1 MNRRTRHGLRCVLL
15 RVLPL
20 YLLLHTSIAGA
31 FAPAV
36 SLHGL
41 YPITLSPAIFS
52 MCDFYDVAS
61 VPRSVGNASLSPAAS
76 LRTPLRDLR
85 NDDRFPLQWRPLTD
99 VRDVSVSAVEIT
111 FKPTCPPQDV
121 HGNASLAHEIIPM
134 EPHPY
139 RASTYVATVATDPPR
154 SGVPITT
161 QNPLTHY
168 VDPTGN
174 RLPLSPQIGHLM
186 PTSFDADGY
195 RSYVDEAGYV
205 GFIRWIDRALTFQ
218 PLTSHVAEITFVPK
232 NGYTLEGV
240 DLASVSIPTASR
252 IEKIPEHPS
261 RLRVTFKETAATKTF
276 RIYTDLP
283 SRNTRLAH
291 ATLIYQ
297 NAVFDVWAE
306 DGARFLPAQQST
318 LERYFV
324 RDVVTMIENMFGELP
339 DVDRNEKVTIFIGKL
354 PIGGY
359 VDYQDSRKSNFYLA
373 KDSTVYGET
382 IYLDHGFFDPLNQT
396 GTASALR
403 PAWDR
408 LISHELQHIAN
419 REVSDVWLNEGLS
432 LMASYA
438 YEQMTKNT
446 DATCTTHLACA
457 TTPAMRDSENTNQ
470 VDISIQRFLRAPDRY
485 TRDVLDFRGDALS
498 YAKSH
503 LFLQYIRTQIEAIH
517 GKGTISLYRELIVA
531 DEEQSSEK
539 AITQLITRYVD
550 PKMTFSQCVEDFS
563 LALQRMDDTGK
574 YGFQGE
580 ALFAP
585 LKRYVATQ
593 SHAAH

>member
-1 MNRRTRHGLRCVLL
+1 MNRRTRHGLRCVFL
-15 RVLPL
+15 RVSPL
-20 YLLLHTSIAGA
+20 FLFLHSSIASA
-31 FAPAV
+31 FSPAV
-36 SLHGL
+36 SLHAL
-41 YPITLSPAIFS
+41 YPITLSPALFS

-61 VPRSVGNASLSPAAS
+61 VLRPVGNASFSPAVA
-76 LRTPLRDLR
+76 LHAPLQELKHDA
-85 NDDRFPLQWRPLTD
+85 RFSLQWRPLTD

-111 FKPTCPPQDV
+111 FIPPCPPQDA
-121 HGNASLAHEIIPM
+121 HGNASSAHEIIHM

-139 RASTYVATVATDPPR
+139 KASTYVATVATDPPR
-154 SGVPITT
+154 SGVPITPT
-161 QNPLTHY
+161 PLTHY

-174 RLPLSPQIGHLM
+174 RLPLSPKIGHLM
-186 PTSFDADGY
+186 PTSFDTDGY

-205 GFIRWIDRALTFQ
+205 GFLRWIDRALTFQ

-240 DLASVSIPTASR
+240 NLTTLSIPTASR

-261 RLRVTFKETAATKTF
+261 RLRVTFKETVATKTF
-276 RIYTDLP
+276 RIYTDLL

-297 NAVFDVWAE
+297 NAIFDVWAE

-318 LERYFV
+318 LERYFA
-324 RDVVTMIENMFGELP
+324 RDVVTMIENMFGKLP
-339 DVDRNEKVTIFIGKL
+339 DVDRNDKVTIFIGKL
-354 PIGGY
+354 PNGGY
-359 VDYQDSRKSNFYLA
+359 VDYQDSRKSNFYFA
-373 KDSTVYGET
+373 KDSMVYGET
-382 IYLDHGFFDPLNQT
+382 LYLDDGFFDPLNQT
-396 GTASALR
+396 GNASALR
-403 PAWDR
+403 RAWDR
-408 LISHELQHIAN
+408 LISHELQHLAN

-432 LMASYA
+432 LMASYE
-438 YEQMTKNT
+438 YERMTKNSDVACT
-446 DATCTTHLACA
+446 TTHLACA
-457 TTPAMRDSENTNQ
+457 PTPAMRDAESTNQ

-517 GKGTISLYRELIVA
+517 GKGTISLYRELVIA
-531 DEEQSSEK
+531 DEKQSSEE
-539 AITQLITRYVD
+539 AITQLLTRYVD

-580 ALFAP
+580 TLFAP
-585 LKRYVATQ
+585 LKSYVATQ